1 MSLIKPLLIALIAA
15 TLLSGCFKNPNY
27 SSQSTHHHYRVND
40 QEKGLASWYG
50 KRFNHKR
57 TSSGER
63 FNMNG
68 YTAAHKYL
76 PLQSKI
82 EVTNLRNGRSVVV
95 RINDRGPFVPHRI
108 VDLSYGAA
116 KKIGMLGH
124 GTIPVQIKVIRVG

>member
-1 MSLIKPLLIALIAA
+1 MVRHVLIALFAIS
-15 TLLSGCFKNPNY
+15 LLSGCFKNPNY
-27 SSQSTHHHYRVND
+27 SHSSTKTHYHVND
-40 QEKGLASWYG
+40 EEKGLASWYG

-63 FNMNG
+63 FNMNSN
-68 YTAAHKYL
+68 TAAHKYL

-82 EVTNLRNGRSVVV
+82 QVTNLRNGRSVIV
-95 RINDRGPFVPHRI
+95 RVNDRGPFVRNRI

-124 GTIPVQIKVIRVG
+124 GTVPVRIKVIRLG